1 MQQIELPGLAPPA
14 PPDIRAVSASVERF
28 ALARDPMVDI
38 ALAGHAPVYLG
49 VSGGKDS
56 QALAYR
62 VHAHLDEV
70 GHAGPRA
77 LIHSDLGRIEWRDS
91 IIVCER
97 LAERLGWELVV
108 VRRAAGDM
116 MDRWLSRW
124 EANVARYAALSCV
137 RLIMPWSSAAQRFC
151 TSYGERDIVNSAC
164 PMSNCHP
171 RAAANAIGLR
181 PYGRRRRGSVN

>member
-62 VHAHLDEV
+62 
-70 GHAGPRA
+70 
-77 LIHSDLGRIEWRDS
+77 
-91 IIVCER
+91 
-97 LAERLGWELVV
+97 
-108 VRRAAGDM
+108 
-116 MDRWLSRW
+116 
-124 EANVARYAALSCV
+124 ARYGLGGAGLTEREAPEGALAYDIGDLRVITSFTAHV
-137 RLIMPWSSAAQRFC
+137 PVPQGWRVLISSAEVDESIDPETTAWL
-151 TSYGERDIVNSAC
+151 I
-164 PMSNCHP
+164 
-171 RAAANAIGLR
+171 RA
-181 PYGRRRRGSVN
+181 